1 MVKYALVTG
10 ASSGIGYSLAISL
23 SKRGYTVFGGAP
35 ENEVELMEPL
45 KSLGV
50 IPFAIDIRSAE
61 LIKRAVELVRKTTND
76 DKLDLLYNNAGIAIG
91 GPGFVFDD
99 AEVQNFISINLTGHI
114 LVTKYFAPFVINARG
129 IIVYTASIAAIVPLL
144 WSSIYCATKAGIDAY
159 ARGIRAELL
168 PFGVSVHSVITGGV
182 NTQIGIKAHNV
193 KPFVDP
199 GFNIEGIKESL
210 ESATTMTADCTPP
223 DVYAESVVKK
233 ITRGYSGFH
242 LYEGY
247 LARLLKFVAAWL
259 PLSLQYYMLGR
270 RFKQLRVFAEIRKRS
285 AKPGAWS
292 HLSKPR
298 ND

>member
-10 ASSGIGYSLAISL
+10 ASSGIGYNLAISL

-35 ENEVELMEPL
+35 EHELSSMELL
-45 KSLGV
+45 KSHGV
-50 IPFAIDIRSAE
+50 IPFAIDIRSAD
-61 LIKRAVELVRKTTND
+61 LIKNAVELVRNTTND

-129 IIVYTASIAAIVPLL
+129 IIVYTASVAAIIPLL
-144 WSSIYCATKAGIDAY
+144 WTSIYCATKAGIDAY

-182 NTQIGIKAHNV
+182 RTQIAHKAHGG

-199 GFNIEGIKESL
+199 GFNVEGLQESL
-210 ESATTMTADCTPP
+210 ESTLAMANDGTPP
-223 DVYAESVVKK
+223 DVYADRVVKK
-233 ITRGYSGFH
+233 ITRGYSGFRI
-242 LYEGY
+242 YEGHM
-247 LARLLKFVAAWL
+247 ARILKFVSAWV
-259 PLSLQYYMLGR
+259 PLWLQYYLIGR
-270 RFKQLRVFAEIRKRS
+270 HFKQLRVFADIRKRS
-285 AKPGAWS
+285 VKPGAWS
-292 HLSKPR
+292 HFSKLR
-298 ND
+298 NA